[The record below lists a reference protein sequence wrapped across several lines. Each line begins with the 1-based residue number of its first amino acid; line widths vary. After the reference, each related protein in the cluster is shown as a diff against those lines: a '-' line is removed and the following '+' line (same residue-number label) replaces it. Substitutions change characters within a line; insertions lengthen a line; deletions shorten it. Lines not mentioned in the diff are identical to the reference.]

1 MRRSA
6 LTFLLCSVLA
16 APAPAVI
23 SVDPPCGCD
32 CGLNGPVEVSDLVVL
47 VNVNLGRRPV
57 ASCPSYLLG
66 GLPSVG
72 FLVQCVNALID
83 SEVCP
88 LTAPATA
95 TPTRR
100 VSPTPT
106 VTGTIFPPP
115 DAAASAAAE
124 ELLDSLFVCA
134 TAGTPG
140 GDTIVHSLP
149 AGARLECTSF
159 TGHNGAFSLLK
170 YPSTQDAEDELG
182 EPSEDETVTE
192 IAGGILHEAKW
203 NPFCEEQQSPPCS
216 RPDASSTRWAW
227 QRQCWVARGET
238 FDDTGFVLTPQG
250 PKVANAFAGSTL
262 FGGLLG
268 LCPG

>member
-1 MRRSA
+1 MRRAA
-6 LTFLLCSVLA
+6 LVSLLFSVLA
-16 APAPAVI
+16 APVAAVI
-23 SVDPPCGCD
+23 SVDPPCACD
-32 CGLNGPVEVSDLVVL
+32 CGFNGPVEVSDLVVL

-57 ASCPSYLLG
+57 ASCPSYILG

-115 DAAASAAAE
+115 DAEASAAAT
-124 ELLDSLFVCA
+124 ELLESLFVCA

-140 GDTIVHSLP
+140 GDTIVSPVP
-149 AGARLECTSF
+149 AGAGLECTSF
-159 TGHNGAFSLLK
+159 TGHNGVFSLLK

-182 EPSEDETVTE
+182 EPSEGETVAE
-192 IAGGILHEAKW
+192 VGGGTLHEAKW
-203 NPFCEEQQSPPCS
+203 NPLCEEPESPDCS

-227 QRQCWVARGET
+227 QRECWLAQGET

-250 PKVANAFAGSTL
+250 PKVAIAFDGSTL
-262 FGGLLG
+262 FGGLLA
-268 LCPG
+268 LCPE